1 MPGPYRKV
9 ERITVYSDKQ
19 LYSVLRLGGH
29 EVGPS
34 LLSRINSTIDTVGS
48 WSTDRCAVYR
58 DIENV
63 YTVYYTP
70 GELDMRS
77 TSKTILYTI
86 TGTGATSK
94 KVPVGIFATEDK
106 CRPYAVHV
114 MKLHKAGDATAIKEL
129 GLPHLITE
137 SGEVAQGLRFQ
148 RVTLPYDPQFG
159 ESDVDPFAD
168 LKADAS

>member
-9 ERITVYSDKQ
+9 ERITVHNEPQ
-19 LYSVLRLGGH
+19 LWSVLRLAAL
-29 EVGPS
+29 VGPEFDVNPMHDR
-34 LLSRINSTIDTVGS
+34 LNKVGS
-48 WSTDRCAVYR
+48 WHNARCSIFK
-58 DIENV
+58 DIGSV
-63 YTVYYTP
+63 YTIFYTP

-148 RVTLPYDPQFG
+148 RLTLPYDPQFG

-168 LKADAS
+168 SKTDAS